1 MADAVMTS
9 YLFAMFYNVGI
20 FVVPPLVVATIVA
33 FIVGLLQAVT
43 QIQEQTLP
51 QTIKIF
57 VIGLMLLM
65 MGPLLA
71 GPLYATADTIFSGFY
86 RSDFGQ

>member
-1 MADAVMTS
+1 MDNSIMTS
-9 YLFAMFYNVGI
+9 YLFTMFYNVAI
-20 FVVPPLVVATIVA
+20 FTVPPLLIATVVA

-57 VIGLMLLM
+57 VIGIVLLM
-65 MGPLLA
+65 SGSMLA
-71 GPLYATADTIFSGFY
+71 APLYAVSDELFSNFY
-86 RSDFGQ
+86 KQDLGS

>member
-1 MADAVMTS
+1 MDDGVMTS
-9 YLFAMFYNVGI
+9 YLFSMFYNVAI
-20 FVVPPLVVATIVA
+20 FVGPPLLIATIVA

-57 VIGLMLLM
+57 VIGIVLM
-65 MGPLLA
+65 MSGTLLA
-71 GPLYATADTIFSGFY
+71 GPLYALSDDIFTNFY
-86 RSDFGQ
+86 KQDFRS

>member
-1 MADAVMTS
+1 MPQAALSNMLYAMLTDA
-9 YLFAMFYNVGI
+9 AI

-33 FIVGLLQAVT
+33 FIVGLFQAVT

-57 VIGLMLLM
+57 VISLILIFFGTML
-65 MGPLLA
+65 A
-71 GPLYATADTIFSGFY
+71 SPLYSLTDQIFTEFPIY
-86 RSDFGQ
+86 QQ